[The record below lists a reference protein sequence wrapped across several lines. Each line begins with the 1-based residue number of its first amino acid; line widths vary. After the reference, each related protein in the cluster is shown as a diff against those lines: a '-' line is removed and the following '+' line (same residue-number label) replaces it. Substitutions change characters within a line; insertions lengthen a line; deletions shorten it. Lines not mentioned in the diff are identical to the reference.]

1 MYYVYLLK
9 DPNSDWIYIGY
20 TSNLRRRL
28 KEHREGQTQ
37 TTRRF
42 SSIQLVYYEAYKSAE
57 DAQERERKLKQYG
70 NSLGILKKRIKK
82 SLSEHT

>member
-9 DPNSDWIYIGY
+9 DPTSKRIYVGY

-28 KEHREGQTQ
+28 KEHREGKTY

-42 SSIQLVYYEAYKSAE
+42 TSIELIYYESYKSAE
-57 DAQERERKLKQYG
+57 DAKDREKKIKQYG
-70 NSLGILKKRIKK
+70 NSLGILKKRI
-82 SLSEHT
+82 SR

>member
-9 DPNSDWIYIGY
+9 EPNSDWIYIGY

-57 DAQERERKLKQYG
+57 DAQDRERKLKQYG
-70 NSLGILKKRIKK
+70 NSLGILKKRIKR
-82 SLSEHT
+82 SLSEHA

>member
-1 MYYVYLLK
+1 MCYVYLLK

>member
-9 DPNSDWIYIGY
+9 DPTSKRIYVGY

-28 KEHREGQTQ
+28 KEHREGKTY

-42 SSIQLVYYEAYKSAE
+42 TSIELIYYESYKSAE
-57 DAQERERKLKQYG
+57 DAKDREKKIKQYG
-70 NSLGILKKRIKK
+70 NSLGILKKRISR
-82 SLSEHT
+82 SLSMSS

>member
-28 KEHREGQTQ
+28 KEHREGQIQ